1 MTHLQGK
8 MDRSLWQKQATTW
21 FLHST
26 YQRTFNLTNQHH
38 QEMSLVAPIDFP
50 CLPGGI
56 YLPYPIFD
64 EVFGTIQQLQ
74 KVTLH
79 ENQLVFYL
87 DQKKSD
93 RDNGRNV

>member
-38 QEMSLVAPIDFP
+38 QELALVAPIDFP
-50 CLPGGI
+50 CFTRGHLFALSHI
-56 YLPYPIFD
+56 
-64 EVFGTIQQLQ
+64 
-74 KVTLH
+74 
-79 ENQLVFYL
+79 
-87 DQKKSD
+87 
-93 RDNGRNV
+93 